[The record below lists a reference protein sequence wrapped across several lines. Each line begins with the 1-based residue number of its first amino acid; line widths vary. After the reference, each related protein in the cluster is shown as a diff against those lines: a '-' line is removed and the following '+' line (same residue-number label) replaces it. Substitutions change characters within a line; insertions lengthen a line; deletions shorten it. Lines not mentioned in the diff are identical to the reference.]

1 MLVPCG
7 GVLIGR
13 RGTIL
18 SPGYPEPY
26 ANYLNCAWKI
36 TVPEGAG
43 IQVRSSVKS
52 IYQSSL
58 IKAIIFLHVRFMV
71 FFTSLCNPK
80 HSVFYKKNIFRGSA
94 GIFLYFNQLFIK
106 HFLYICVLSSRFL
119 LRCLSFSDSSCDLH
133 YRTQLGLA

>member
-52 IYQSSL
+52 SILFDKSYHFFYML
-58 IKAIIFLHVRFMV
+58 GLWFFLHHCATLNTV
-71 FFTSLCNPK
+71 C
-80 HSVFYKKNIFRGSA
+80 
-94 GIFLYFNQLFIK
+94 FIK
-106 HFLYICVLSSRFL
+106 KYFQR
-119 LRCLSFSDSSCDLH
+119 
-133 YRTQLGLA
+133 